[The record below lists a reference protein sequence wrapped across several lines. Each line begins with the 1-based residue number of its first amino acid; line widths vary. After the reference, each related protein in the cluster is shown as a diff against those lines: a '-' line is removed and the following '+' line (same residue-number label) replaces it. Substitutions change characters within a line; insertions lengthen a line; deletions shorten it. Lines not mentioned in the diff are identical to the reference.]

1 MKVLYTTGD
10 ALWLTDGGKPVE
22 LPSYRAQQYQAT
34 IDQISANRAWKTTG
48 RGAQFMGVADDEP
61 ERHEVRPA
69 FGGIALYKD
78 EILYSLN
85 LDASGGLYRRDFS
98 EKANPEGHIVSGAEM
113 RLGEL
118 ALHGDDLVAC
128 LRYPNGQSHIGI
140 YTLPSSVCDEITG
153 GDSVESSPS
162 WSQDGRRILF
172 STCGIARDARGMAFS
187 PKSIAEYSVGSQRM
201 ETLLEDEKTD
211 YLAPKED
218 ADGNLWYIRQ
228 PYDGG
233 EEKADLGSI
242 LLDVLLFPVRLLKA
256 IGGFLNAFSILFGGG
271 ALESNSHKDRGNA
284 RSKQKS
290 DKELFYE
297 DMLIRAEQNEKE
309 NQRSG
314 EEYPGILP
322 RSRVLVRRTPDGQE
336 EIIARSV
343 LDYCLCA
350 DGIVYSNGSHIL
362 HRTASG
368 KTEQLTKARLAAR
381 MQCVEGT

>member
-1 MKVLYTTGD
+1 MKILYTTGD
-10 ALWLTDGGKPVE
+10 ALWLADGGRPVE

-34 IDQISANRAWKTTG
+34 LEQISAGKAWKTTG
-48 RGAQFMGVADDEP
+48 RGAQFMGVAEAEP
-61 ERHEVRPA
+61 STREVRPA

-85 LDASGGLYRRDFS
+85 LDASGGLYRRDF
-98 EKANPEGHIVSGAEM
+98 EERANPEGHIVSGAEL
-113 RLGEL
+113 RIGEI

-140 YTLPSSVCDEITG
+140 YTLPSSACDEITG

-162 WSQDGRRILF
+162 WSPDGRRILF
-172 STCGIARDARGMAFS
+172 STCGIARDVRGMLYS
-187 PKSIAEYSVGSQRM
+187 PKSIAEYNIHSQRM
-201 ETLLEDEKTD
+201 DTVLEDEKTD
-211 YLAPKED
+211 FLAPKED

-233 EEKADLGSI
+233 EEKADFGSI
-242 LLDVLLFPVRLLKA
+242 LLDILLFPVRLLKA
-256 IGGFLNAFSILFGGG
+256 VGGFLNAFSVLFGGESLG
-271 ALESNSHKDRGNA
+271 SNSRQNRGDT

-297 DMLIRAEQNEKE
+297 DMLIRAEQNQKE

-314 EEYPGILP
+314 DEYPGILP
-322 RSRVLVRRTPDGQE
+322 RSRVLVKRTPDGQE

-343 LDYCLCA
+343 LDYCLCK
-350 DGIVYSNGSHIL
+350 DGVVYSNGSHIL
-362 HRTASG
+362 HRTADG
-368 KTEQLTKARLAAR
+368 KTEEIAKAKLASR
-381 MQCVEGT
+381 MQCVE